1 MTDYIKGIKK
11 EVAEIKFLIHDLR
24 VEKFINEI
32 IHFHV
37 TLNTDLEIYSIDQ
50 AQVLHGQ
57 DLDVLKAKAVGLRKA
72 FQDYS
77 NAVKSF
83 SPDKTII
90 LTGKRYIDAIYSTCE
105 LILNPLWGRINS
117 VVAFLPGDSRSVQ
130 ARAHYLNCIHWIRGV
145 YRRIG
150 HFLDEQANKD
160 VHEEFDIAS
169 EIEYFTRDVIYGY
182 VMENSRGR
190 VQIELETLDPAVI
203 GGNLPRFRRM
213 YFNLVMNAVDAMS
226 NREVGVLSISTSIEG
241 DRVALRVRDNGAG
254 MTEKKMRQLLTDKET
269 LDGELHSLGFV
280 FVRQTIS
287 EFKGDLEIESEMD
300 KGTTI
305 TVRLPYIPDKK
316 PVPRPPASSHD
327 FGLPPRVAITP
338 PGKSTPETEL
348 RQERKVGVTEPI
360 SPPLEPPAAAQPRP
374 APDGED
380 KQASCGRTIYRDYEM
395 SEAQF
400 PGSIFAISVTEEGR
414 IDFFTHRPYDRYW
427 NMSHE
432 DLSPA
437 FSDSAIRG
445 RLEEDEEKKPV
456 LILKEPQNVRDYFE
470 FKNVPEKDRNP
481 EKHVQMVHDEYIRV
495 ARKLVETGLQPEI
508 AVEVTGLEKF
518 FPGEDELLKSKP
530 FPLKLLAKQALTT
543 ENGD

>member
-1 MTDYIKGIKK
+1 MTDYNKGIKK

-24 VEKFINEI
+24 VERFINEI

-83 SPDKTII
+83 SPDRTVI
-90 LTGKRYIDAIYSTCE
+90 LTGKRYIDTIYSTCE

-150 HFLDEQANKD
+150 HFLNEQADKD
-160 VHEEFDIAS
+160 VYEEFDIAS

-190 VQIELETLDPAVI
+190 VQIEIETLDPAVI

-226 NREVGVLSISTSIEG
+226 NREVGVLTISNLIEG
-241 DRVALRVRDNGAG
+241 DRIALRVRDNGAG
-254 MTEKKMRQLLTDKET
+254 MTQKKMRQLLTDKET
-269 LDGELHSLGFV
+269 LDGELNSLGFV
-280 FVRQTIS
+280 FVRQTIE
-287 EFKGDLEIESEMD
+287 EFKGELGIETEVD

-305 TVRLPYIPDKK
+305 TVKIPYLADRK
-316 PVPRPPASSHD
+316 PVPRTTSSGYD
-327 FGLPPRVAITP
+327 FGQFPRVAITP
-338 PGKSTPETEL
+338 PGGNAPATEVL
-348 RQERKVGVTEPI
+348 QERKGGVAESI
-360 SPPLEPPAAAQPRP
+360 SPPPEPPAAAQPRP
-374 APDGED
+374 VPDGED
-380 KQASCGRTIYRDYEM
+380 KQTSCGRMIYTDYEVC
-395 SEAQF
+395 EAQF

-445 RLEEDEEKKPV
+445 RLEEDDEKKPV
-456 LILKEPQNVRDYFE
+456 LILKEPQNVREYFE
-470 FKNVPEKDRNP
+470 FKSVPEKDRNP
-481 EKHVQMVHDEYIRV
+481 EKHVQMVHDEYIRI

-508 AVEVTGLEKF
+508 GVELSGLEKF
-518 FPGEDELLKSKP
+518 FPGQDELPKSKP
-530 FPLKLLAKQALTT
+530 FPLKLLARQALTT